1 MELISNFIVKNTN
14 KLFYSTLCIA
24 IILIAMIPKIELN
37 DQFVE
42 YFDESLEFRQS
53 AEFAL
58 ENLTGIYRAEWS
70 IPSGNPNGITDPN
83 YLNKLE
89 SFV

>member
-1 MELISNFIVKNTN
+1 MEQLSNFIVGNTN

-70 IPSGNPNGITDPN
+70 IPSGTKWN
-83 YLNKLE
+83 Y
-89 SFV
+89 

>member
-1 MELISNFIVKNTN
+1 MYCYNFNSND
-14 KLFYSTLCIA
+14 S
-24 IILIAMIPKIELN
+24 KIELN

-70 IPSGNPNGITDPN
+70 IHLAIQMD
-83 YLNKLE
+83 Y
-89 SFV
+89 